1 MVNKTVVLG
10 VTPVKRAFLS
20 LDVAKAEKA
29 KFMGIIK
36 EIYPEV
42 VKIVDV
48 DDVVPDGIVYTA
60 DAAAKAI
67 AKLKSA
73 GINALFIPFCD
84 FGEEGPAATVAEA
97 FKGLPVLVWGAR
109 DQKPNREDQGYRGRD
124 TQCGIFAAT
133 KVMARKGVKYS
144 YIFNVAAESDEFKT
158 GFTNFLRTAAI
169 VKDLRGARIAQIG
182 SRPAG
187 FESVIANEGDLVNK
201 LGIAVVPI
209 SPLSISDMAD
219 RLSAPPD
226 PNAPPNP
233 FEPPFMKQLLEEGR
247 KELDVYIGEMKK
259 RYSKIEFMAF
269 GPPPPGGVDPEP
281 ALKRVC
287 ALKIAM
293 KILLDMNN
301 CSAAAFE
308 CWSAFSAWRG
318 STPCIN
324 LGDLSSEGYPMSCET
339 DVYGALSMVILRA
352 ANLYK
357 EATFLAD
364 LTIRNP
370 ENDNSELLWHCGPFP
385 YTLKHEKSP
394 AVLRN
399 AQGQFYLKDG
409 DLTLCKLGYDE
420 NTGKYW
426 LFGGEGKTCAGP
438 ESSGTYVWLEVD
450 NWKRWEEKLVFGP
463 YIHHISGA
471 YGHYLPALREAARY
485 LDMVFDNAHEQG
497 TYSL

>member
-1 MVNKTVVLG
+1 MLNKTIVLG

-29 KFMGIIK
+29 KFMEVIRKIH
-36 EIYPEV
+36 PEV

-48 DDVVPDGIVYTA
+48 DDVAPEGIVFTA

-67 AKLKSA
+67 DKLKGA

-97 FKGLPVLVWGAR
+97 FKGLPILVWGPR
-109 DQKPNREDQGYRGRD
+109 DERPNREDQGYRGRD

-133 KVMARKGVKYS
+133 KVMARKGIKYS
-144 YIFNVAAESDEFKT
+144 YIFNVATESEEFKA
-158 GFTNFLRTAAI
+158 GFTSFLRTAAI
-169 VKDLRGARIAQIG
+169 VKDIRGLRVAQIG
-182 SRPAG
+182 ARPSG

-201 LGIAVVPI
+201 YGMTVFPI
-209 SPLSISDMAD
+209 SPYAISDMAN

-233 FEPPFMKQLLEEGR
+233 FEPPFMKQMIEDGR
-247 KELDVYIGEMKK
+247 KEVDAYFDEMKK
-259 RYSKIEFMAF
+259 RHSKIEFVAF
-269 GPPPPGGVDPEP
+269 GPPGTPGPDVDKSLRRVA
-281 ALKRVC
+281 ALKV
-287 ALKIAM
+287 AM
-293 KILLDMNN
+293 KIQMDMNN
-301 CSAAAFE
+301 CSCAAFE
-308 CWSAFSAWRG
+308 CWSAMSAWG
-318 STPCIN
+318 GATPCIS
-324 LGDLSSEGYPMSCET
+324 LGDLATDGYPMACET
-339 DVYGALSMVILRA
+339 DLYGAISMAITRA
-352 ANLYK
+352 ANLY
-357 EATFLAD
+357 EQAVFLAD

-370 ENDNSELLWHCGPFP
+370 DNENSELLWHCGPFP
-385 YTLKHEKSP
+385 HSLKAKDSP
-394 AVLRN
+394 SGLRN
-399 AQGQFYLKDG
+399 AQGQFYLQDG
-409 DLTLCKLGYDE
+409 PLTLCKLGFDE

-426 LFGGEGKTCAGP
+426 LFGGEGKTTTGP

-471 YGHYLPALREAARY
+471 YGHFLPALREAARY

-497 TYSL
+497 IHSL

>member
-1 MVNKTVVLG
+1 MLNKTIVLG

-29 KFMGIIK
+29 KFMGVIQG
-36 EIYPEV
+36 IYPGV

-67 AKLKSA
+67 GKLKAA

-84 FGEEGPAATVAEA
+84 FGEEGPAAAVAEA
-97 FKGLPVLVWGAR
+97 FKGLPILIWGPR
-109 DQKPNREDQGYRGRD
+109 DEKPNREDQGYRGRD

-133 KVMARKGVKYS
+133 KVMSRKGVKYS
-144 YIFNVAAESDEFKT
+144 YIYNVATESAEFKAGYT
-158 GFTNFLRTAAI
+158 SFLRTAAI

-182 SRPAG
+182 ARPVG

-201 LGIAVVPI
+201 FGITIVPI
-209 SPLSISDMAD
+209 SPSSISDMAN
-219 RLSAPPD
+219 RLVAPPD

-233 FEPPFMKQLLEEGR
+233 FEPPFVKQMVEDGR
-247 KELDVYIGEMKK
+247 KEVDTYFDEMKK
-259 RYSKIEFMAF
+259 RHSSIEFVAF
-269 GPPPPGGVDPEP
+269 GPPGTPGPDVDKS
-281 ALKRVC
+281 LKRVA
-287 ALKIAM
+287 ALKVAM
-293 KILLDMNN
+293 KILMDVNN
-301 CSAAAFE
+301 CSGAAFE
-308 CWSAFSAWRG
+308 CWSAMTAWG
-318 STPCIN
+318 GATPCIS
-324 LGDLSSEGYPMSCET
+324 LGDLATDGYPMACET
-339 DVYGALSMVILRA
+339 DVYGALSRVILRA
-352 ANLYK
+352 AHLYG

-370 ENDNSELLWHCGPFP
+370 QNENSELLWHCGPFP
-385 YTLKHEKSP
+385 YSLKNAKSP
-394 AVLRN
+394 AGLRN

-409 DLTLCKLGYDE
+409 DLTLCKLGFDE

-426 LFGGEGKTCAGP
+426 LFGGEGKTTTGP

-463 YIHHISGA
+463 YIHHVGGA
-471 YGHYLPALREAARY
+471 YGHYLGSLREAARY

-497 TYSL
+497 IHSL